1 MRKSHIFLMIV
12 AWFGLATYIVLNG
25 ASGESGEDQATG
37 LNQKIQAQDKRIEKL
52 EAKMVEMEKL
62 LAARQQEPPPEPR
75 NKANTER
82 IQDEL
87 IEKLQAQIMV
97 EMERLLAARQQEPP
111 PKSRNKANTTFQE
124 HLNATQELHVAE
136 DAAQPHVP
144 HPTQEHL
151 QTIRRLHEV
160 KHKTDEYHSHPPFH
174 IH

>member
-25 ASGESGEDQATG
+25 ASKEIGEDQTTG
-37 LNQKIQAQDKRIEKL
+37 LNQKIQAQD
-52 EAKMVEMEKL
+52 
-62 LAARQQEPPPEPR
+62 
-75 NKANTER
+75 ER
-82 IQDEL
+82 
-87 IEKLQAQIMV
+87 IEKLQAKMV

-111 PKSRNKANTTFQE
+111 PKPRNKANTTLQE
-124 HLNATQELHVAE
+124 HLNATQELHIAE
-136 DAAQPHVP
+136 DAAKPHVP

-160 KHKTDEYHSHPPFH
+160 QHKTDKIHSHPPVH